1 MGASWHLRKLS
12 SGISVSNQFAY
23 RDADKEV
30 QGLNLKQVVRI
41 SAIVDMYQTARLLE
55 VSR

>member
-55 VSR
+55 VGR